1 MKIAAQTGAA
11 RRMIAC
17 LTKLSFDVLACLK
30 LGKCC
35 DAIIKASLHTLI
47 KIRSKSDENQGFE
60 RVLHDGPSRGI
71 GTLMFREC

>member
-17 LTKLSFDVLACLK
+17 LTKLSFDVFACLK

-35 DAIIKASLHTLI
+35 DAIIKACLHTLI
-47 KIRSKSDENQGFE
+47 KTRSKSDEY
-60 RVLHDGPSRGI
+60 
-71 GTLMFREC
+71 